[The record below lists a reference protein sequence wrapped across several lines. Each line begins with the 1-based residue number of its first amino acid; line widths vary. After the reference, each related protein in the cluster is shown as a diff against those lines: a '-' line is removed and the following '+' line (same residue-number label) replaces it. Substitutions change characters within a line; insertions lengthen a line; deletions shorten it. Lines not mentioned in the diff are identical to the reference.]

1 MVQGLPLTT
10 ELYEEMGAGVWLVV
24 EAAGPEVLKGPR
36 ELSAMASCG
45 SCVCAL
51 EEADVGESAGQR
63 RETGLC
69 WARRGDT
76 AGGSRVWGFM

>member
-1 MVQGLPLTT
+1 ML
-10 ELYEEMGAGVWLVV
+10 LVV
-24 EAAGPEVLKGPR
+24 GGAGPEVLKGPR
-36 ELSAMASCG
+36 ELSVWRPVARV
-45 SCVCAL
+45 CVCVCVCVRARARAL

-76 AGGSRVWGFM
+76 AGGSE